1 MKRIVSLLIVTIA
14 TGCVTFKEFQQLQ
27 TRVDNLDREKTAL
40 QEDRKHDIDR
50 MERMHQDMQDATDA
64 LRKGGANLGADLDAL
79 KGDVA
84 RAKGANEE
92 LSYNLSKL
100 VEDVERIKKAL
111 DDKFGLAVV
120 ALPKGLPED
129 ANSLYKAGKDALAK
143 NDTLAARGILHKF
156 LDTFPDDPR
165 APEVQYLAGDT
176 YFKEGK
182 FGQAIKEY
190 QRVYD
195 RYKDVKDAPVSKSLM
210 RIAESLLKENDCK
223 KAGGVLKFVTETD
236 RKSPEAERARDMLKD
251 LKKKCKGL

>member
-27 TRVDNLDREKTAL
+27 TRVDTSTARRPHCRRTASTTSTAWSGCTRTCRTR
-40 QEDRKHDIDR
+40 QTRC
-50 MERMHQDMQDATDA
+50 
-64 LRKGGANLGADLDAL
+64 
-79 KGDVA
+79 A
-84 RAKGANEE
+84 RAGQPGGRPRRAQGRRGARQGRQRGAV
-92 LSYNLSKL
+92 LQP
-100 VEDVERIKKAL
+100 VEARRGRRADQEGPGRQVRSRRGRA
-111 DDKFGLAVV
+111 
-120 ALPKGLPED
+120 PKGLPED

-143 NDTLAARGILHKF
+143 NDTLAARGSCTKF

-195 RYKDVKDAPVSKSLM
+195 RYKDVEGRPRVEVADADRRVAPEGERLQ
-210 RIAESLLKENDCK
+210 E
-223 KAGGVLKFVTETD
+223 AGGVLKFVTETD
-236 RKSPEAERARDMLKD
+236 RKSPEAERRAT
-251 LKKKCKGL
+251 C